1 MKLPLNW
8 PKKMRRSVALKILIH
23 DRSTTAGAILGVVA
37 IIFLV
42 GQQLSIL
49 FGLITYMSV
58 LVDHSGADLWILSKN
73 TQTADASAT
82 LPVRYIDRIYG
93 LPDVEWV
100 EPVISGGGL
109 FRNKEGQTSAVLV
122 VGVRRPRLAGGPW
135 AFVEGSSRVL
145 LDYDGVT
152 VDNLDLEILGNPEL
166 QGIFEIN
173 GTRVRIAGITK
184 GARGFAGTILFT
196 NMEKARQISQ
206 LPPGRCS
213 NILVKLRAGAEQSA
227 ALSKLKKL
235 LPGADVI
242 SSTHLS
248 RKTRE
253 YYLFNTG
260 IGGSFG
266 FSTVIGLLIGIVIIS
281 LTMYTSVLNRKK
293 DFAVM
298 RALGAR
304 RRDILVIV
312 VFQSLFIAVMG
323 IFTGFLLL
331 SLLFNA
337 IRNSNIPFYMFFWV
351 PPVHAA
357 VTFVICVAVSLIS
370 MRGALKIEP
379 ASAFR

>member
-1 MKLPLNW
+1 
-8 PKKMRRSVALKILIH
+8 MRRLVALKILIH
-23 DRSTTAGAILGVVA
+23 DRSTTAGAVLGVVA

-42 GQQLSIL
+42 GQQLSLL

-58 LVDHSGADLWILSKN
+58 LVDHSGADIWILSKN

-93 LPDVEWV
+93 LSDVEWV

-109 FRNKEGQTSAVLV
+109 FRNNEGRTSAVLV

-152 VDNLDLEILGNPEL
+152 VDNLDLELLGNPEM

-173 GTRVRIAGITK
+173 GTRVRITGITK
-184 GARGFAGTILFT
+184 GARGFAGTLLFT

-206 LPPGRCS
+206 IPPGRCS
-213 NILVKLRAGAEQSA
+213 NILIKLRAGARQTI
-227 ALSKLKKL
+227 ALSKLKML
-235 LPGADVI
+235 LPRADVI
-242 SSTHLS
+242 SSTDLS

-266 FSTVIGLLIGIVIIS
+266 FSTVIGLLIGIIIIS

-298 RALGAR
+298 RALGGR

-312 VFQSLFIAVMG
+312 VFQSLFIAMMG
-323 IFTGFLLL
+323 IFMGFLFL

-337 IRNSNIPFYMFFWV
+337 ISDSNIPFYMFLWV
-351 PPVHAA
+351 PPIHAA
-357 VTFVICVAVSLIS
+357 VTFVICVVVSLIS

>member
-1 MKLPLNW
+1 MLPLDW
-8 PKKMRRSVALKILIH
+8 PDKMRRSVALKILIH

-58 LVDHSGADLWILSKN
+58 LVDHSGADFWILSKN
-73 TQTADASAT
+73 TQTADASVA

-93 LPDVEWV
+93 LPDVEWA
-100 EPVISGGGL
+100 EPVISGAGL
-109 FRNKEGQTSAVLV
+109 FRNKEGRTSAVLV
-122 VGVRRPRLAGGPW
+122 VGVSRPRLAGGPW
-135 AFVEGSSRVL
+135 AFVEGSSHVL
-145 LDYDGVT
+145 LDYDGLT
-152 VDNLDLEILGNPEL
+152 VDNLDLKLLGNPEL

-173 GTRVRIAGITK
+173 GMRVRIAGITK
-184 GARGFAGTILFT
+184 GVRGFAGTIFFT
-196 NMEKARQISQ
+196 NMEKARQISRI
-206 LPPGRCS
+206 PPGRVS
-213 NILVKLRAGAEQSA
+213 NILVKLKAGAEQA
-227 ALSKLKKL
+227 IALSKLKML

-242 SSTHLS
+242 SSADLS

-312 VFQSLFIAVMG
+312 IFQSLFIAMMG
-323 IFTGFLLL
+323 IFIGFLLL

-337 IRNSNIPFYMFFWV
+337 IRDSNIPFYMFLWV
-351 PPVHAA
+351 PPIHAA
-357 VTFVICVAVSLIS
+357 ITFVICVVVSLIS